1 MGADHNT
8 HNRREQG
15 RMAKDLW
22 QTRACA
28 FCHHVNFK
36 PGNTM
41 SQSVDALFRPWDFKG
56 LNLANRIVMAP
67 MTRSKSPGQVPGPEV
82 AAYYRRR
89 VEGGTGLIITE
100 GTTVDHPVASNDV
113 NIPAFHGKA
122 ALDGW
127 AHVVSEVHAAG
138 GKIMPQIWHTG
149 TMRRQG
155 EGPNPDLPSAGPS
168 GLAKPGKKVGEPMTD
183 ADIDAAVDAFG
194 RAAADAKRVG
204 FDGVEIHGAHGYLI
218 DTFFWDGTNARN
230 DAFGGDTAKRTR
242 FGADIVRACRAATG
256 PDFPIVLRFS
266 QWKQQDFTARM
277 ALTPGELETF
287 LTPLAAAGVDI
298 FHCSNRR
305 FWEPEFE
312 GSDMNLAG
320 WTKKITGKP
329 TITVGSVGLNED
341 FIAAFK
347 GVPAGVADFGNL
359 ITMFERGDFDLVG
372 VGRALLV
379 DPEWTNK
386 IRDGRLSELKPY
398 AAESL
403 AFLS

>member
-1 MGADHNT
+1 
-8 HNRREQG
+8 
-15 RMAKDLW
+15 
-22 QTRACA
+22 
-28 FCHHVNFK
+28 
-36 PGNTM
+36 M
-41 SQSVDALFRPWDFKG
+41 SQSVDPLFRPWDFKG

-127 AHVVSEVHAAG
+127 AHVVAEVHAAG

-168 GLAKPGKKVGEPMTD
+168 GLSKPGKKVGEPMTE
-183 ADIDAAVDAFG
+183 ADIEAAIDAFG

-218 DTFFWDGTNARN
+218 DTFFWDGTNARD
-230 DAFGGDTAKRTR
+230 DAFGGDMVKRTR
-242 FGADIVRACRAATG
+242 FAADVVRACRAATG
-256 PDFPIVLRFS
+256 PDFPVVLRFS
-266 QWKQQDFTARM
+266 QWKQQDFSARM
-277 ALTPGELETF
+277 ALTPGELEAF
-287 LTPLAAAGVDI
+287 LAPLAEAGVDI

-359 ITMFERGDFDLVG
+359 VTMFERGDFDLVG

-379 DPEWTNK
+379 DPEWSNK

-398 AAESL
+398 SVESL
-403 AFLS
+403 GFLS